1 MGPSIFRAAWLVAR
15 KDLAIE
21 LRTRTAFISSV
32 VFSMLGLAIFYFAW
46 SPTAVAPANLA
57 PGVVWVVFTLAAIL
71 AVQRSFTVEQAER
84 AGDALLVAPIDREAI
99 YLGKAI
105 ANVVFVGAI
114 QLVTVPVAALFYGL
128 PFGDTVPTMLGI
140 GVLATIGL
148 VSVGTLF
155 ASMAVNSRMAELLLP
170 LLSLPFFLPVVMAAG
185 QSTQRLIAGR
195 PLSESI
201 GWLKLLVAFDLV
213 FLVVCTL
220 AFPYTLE
227 E

>member
-1 MGPSIFRAAWLVAR
+1 
-15 KDLAIE
+15 
-21 LRTRTAFISSV
+21 
-32 VFSMLGLAIFYFAW
+32 
-46 SPTAVAPANLA
+46 
-57 PGVVWVVFTLAAIL
+57 
-71 AVQRSFTVEQAER
+71 
-84 AGDALLVAPIDREAI
+84 
-99 YLGKAI
+99 
-105 ANVVFVGAI
+105 
-114 QLVTVPVAALFYGL
+114 
-128 PFGDTVPTMLGI
+128 MLGI